1 MNDNIQEL
9 LIIEIAQN
17 INSEWDKLTIN
28 IEIDDIDGRL
38 VSSDDSEVWLNGEVE
53 EFDLT
58 YETSEYFEQ
67 LREIMAKNDLENRYW
82 TICDLEVLSDG
93 TFKYKFSYDEPPRL
107 SALKNN

>member
-17 INSEWDKLTIN
+17 IDSEWDKLTIN
-28 IEIDDIDGRL
+28 IEIDDIDGEL
-38 VSSDDSEVWLNGEVE
+38 VSSDNSEIWFNEEVE

-58 YETSEYFEQ
+58 FEASEYFEQ
-67 LREIMAKNDLENRYW
+67 LREVMAKNDLENRYW

-93 TFKYKFSYDEPPRL
+93 AFKYNFSYDEPPRL
-107 SALKNN
+107 SALKNS